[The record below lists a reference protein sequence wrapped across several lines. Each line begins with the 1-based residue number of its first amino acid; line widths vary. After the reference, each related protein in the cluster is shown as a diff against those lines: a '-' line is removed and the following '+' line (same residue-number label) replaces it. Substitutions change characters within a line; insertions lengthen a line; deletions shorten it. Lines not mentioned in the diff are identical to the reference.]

1 MRMHVVLCNRY
12 VLCNMRR
19 RIHGCHMRRRM
30 HVMLYEEEDACHVMQ
45 PRYVLCVHTACM
57 PCMYTCMHVHDE
69 QMYALMQACPLLSM
83 SAHGGP
89 DASMPPFNHA
99 HIPNWVLSCRSR
111 AARQSIFLFNHAHIP
126 LQEDPKLGA
135 SLSVT

>member
-1 MRMHVVLCNRY
+1 MSCYATTLFSVSYEEEDTWMS
-12 VLCNMRR
+12 
-19 RIHGCHMRRRM
+19 
-30 HVMLYEEEDACHVMQ
+30 YEEEDACHVMQ

-89 DASMPPFNHA
+89 DASMPP
-99 HIPNWVLSCRSR
+99 I
-111 AARQSIFLFNHAHIP
+111 
-126 LQEDPKLGA
+126 
-135 SLSVT
+135 